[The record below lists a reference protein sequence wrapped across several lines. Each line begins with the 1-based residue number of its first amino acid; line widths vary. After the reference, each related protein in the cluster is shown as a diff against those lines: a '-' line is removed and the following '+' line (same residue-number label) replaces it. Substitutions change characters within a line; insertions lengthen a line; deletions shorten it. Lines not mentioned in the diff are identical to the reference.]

1 MLPGT
6 GQHWLSCWMSARVDQ
21 SIAGLQLLMP
31 VGAFP
36 AWLQGE
42 GGGGGGGGERGKK
55 RGVTGRGEGRVV
67 FVN

>member
-31 VGAFP
+31 VGVFP
-36 AWLQGE
+36 TWLQVEGE
-42 GGGGGGGGERGKK
+42 ERKGG